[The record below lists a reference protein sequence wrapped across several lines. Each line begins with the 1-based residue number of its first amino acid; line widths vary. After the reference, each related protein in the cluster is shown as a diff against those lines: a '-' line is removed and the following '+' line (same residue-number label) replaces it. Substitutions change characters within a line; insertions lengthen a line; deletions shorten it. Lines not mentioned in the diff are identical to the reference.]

1 MKLTRYPKN
10 PILKSNPKL
19 TWQSSGIFN
28 PCVISENGKF
38 IMLFRATG
46 KAKPIKGVG
55 NWKEWRTSS
64 IGYAEGQDG
73 IHFKIR
79 PTPLIKSEHPWE
91 KLGCEDARVTKIGDT
106 YYIFYSAISWGK
118 NFLKCR
124 IALAETKDFR
134 KIKKYGIIGPN
145 FPNDPDY
152 LKAAAFFPE
161 KIQNKFCLLFTKQAL
176 TKISKDNLDHH
187 GFPESTI
194 FVAKFS
200 NLRDLVNPPKN
211 FWQKFLAEKKKHIL
225 LKPSK
230 SACRGPEVGAPPI
243 KTKKGWLLI
252 YCGESKKREWT
263 IDGALLDLKNPQ
275 KILWRSKDHLLSP
288 EKSYEKNG
296 IISRVTFPEG
306 AVITGRRLLVYY
318 GSADQGCCLATTN
331 LE

>member
-306 AVITGRRLLVYY
+306 AVIIGRRLLVYY